1 MCVSSKTRATATPSG
16 ARGRADRVKAVRLR
30 TSARRGPTGPVP
42 PHAEKGS
49 ATSATCFRKK
59 GRKKQGGEGHL
70 CLGFAAVLC
79 SAVLSLRPSP
89 LPHPVSLTLPIQSL
103 FPQSI
108 IPSPFASLIPH
119 SPPFHTAASGEGS
132 TAASFLGRRSARIR
146 SCSAAAS
153 PAGGLARAPGAGLR
167 GRSSCVTRARC
178 VRIAR
183 PAPGACRD
191 SAGRLDLGASA
202 CGNQ

>member
-108 IPSPFASLIPH
+108 IPSPFASLIPPLTSLPH
-119 SPPFHTAASGEGS
+119 RRLRRRVHGGVLPREALGS
-132 TAASFLGRRSARIR
+132 DSLLLGGGV
-146 SCSAAAS
+146 
-153 PAGGLARAPGAGLR
+153 AGWWARARTWCWAPRALLVRDTRPMRQDRAAGARGL
-167 GRSSCVTRARC
+167 
-178 VRIAR
+178 
-183 PAPGACRD
+183 P
-191 SAGRLDLGASA
+191 
-202 CGNQ
+202 